1 VPFGAIGVIGEVKY
15 SFTFRAGCGGV
26 HTVNLPI
33 EYGNHNPTTKK
44 EK

>member
-26 HTVNLPI
+26 HMISLA
-33 EYGNHNPTTKK
+33 
-44 EK
+44 